1 MEETNTV
8 SVYVALNGI
17 DYTFAGDMTI
27 QNTIAKVALVFY
39 DSGMCIVSLLIFL
52 ALIRVFKFLCL
63 CALTIMPRFI

>member
-1 MEETNTV
+1 MDETSAV

-39 DSGMCIVSLLIFL
+39 DAGMCIFSLLLFL
-52 ALIRVFKFLCL
+52 NLICVFTFPFLYS
-63 CALTIMPRFI
+63 LTIVPRFI